1 MPTIIGI
8 PAGKMIRT
16 SVISDTDDLGLTRL
30 TETYAF
36 ATSEFQTFRTRL
48 INFTPYNDV
57 MAYVYPAPSTTYPYV
72 VVETASITE
81 DAGGISMATVQY
93 VGILKPT
100 KASSGDISWLPPA
113 KQRLQP
119 FTSRFNSVSVI
130 VDFIYYSDVEPKDL
144 RLVQAYGIGSLLPT
158 TINGT
163 TLYKSTTPP
172 FVREDEPSFL
182 NRFEKQIFY
191 RSDAKIALPSSS
203 SYSKQVYIGMACT
216 AHFSERIGLFYKVT
230 NTYQDSG
237 FQQVSGNSQF
247 PGGYF
252 PYGSFAV

>member
-48 INFTPYNDV
+48 INFTPYNTV
-57 MAYVYPAPSTTYPYV
+57 MDYVYPTPSTTYPYV
-72 VVETASITE
+72 VVETANITE
-81 DAGGISMATVQY
+81 DVGGISMATVQY

-100 KASSGDISWLPPA
+100 RASSGDISWLPPA

-119 FTSRFNSVSVI
+119 FTGRFNSVSVI
-130 VDFIYYSDVEPKDL
+130 VDFIYYTDVEPKDL

-163 TLYKSTTPP
+163 TLYKSIVAP
-172 FVREDEPSFL
+172 FTQENSYDKTI
-182 NRFEKQIFY
+182 EKY
-191 RSDAKIALPSSS
+191 RSDAKISPLLVGEI
-203 SYSKQVYIGMACT
+203 YSKQVYIGMACVS
-216 AHFSERIGLFYKVT
+216 HFSERIGLFYKVT

-237 FQQVSGNSQF
+237 FQQVSGGG
-247 PGGYF
+247 GGYF

>member
-1 MPTIIGI
+1 MPNIVGI

-48 INFTPYNDV
+48 INFTPYNTV
-57 MAYVYPAPSTTYPYV
+57 MNCVYPTPSTTYPYV

-81 DAGGISMATVQY
+81 DAGGISRATVQY
-93 VGILKPT
+93 VGILKST
-100 KASSGDISWLPPA
+100 RASSGDISWLPPA

-119 FTSRFNSVSVI
+119 FNGRVNKVSVI
-130 VDFIYYSDVEPKDL
+130 VDFIYYTDVEPREVEVIK
-144 RLVQAYGIGSLLPT
+144 AYGVATLLPP

-163 TLYKSTTPP
+163 SLYRSIGVPFST
-172 FVREDEPSFL
+172 EDSSEDRSEGAFY
-182 NRFEKQIFY
+182 Y
-191 RSDAKIALPSSS
+191 RSDVKLPTTPT
-203 SYSKQVYIGMACT
+203 YSKEVYIGMACVS
-216 AHFSERIGLFYKVT
+216 HFSERVGLFHKVT

-237 FQQVSGNSQF
+237 YSISAGSINS
-247 PGGYF
+247 
-252 PYGSFAV
+252 YGSFAVIPSF

>member
-1 MPTIIGI
+1 MPNIVGI

-48 INFTPYNDV
+48 INFTPYNTV
-57 MAYVYPAPSTTYPYV
+57 MNCVYPTPSTTYPYV

-81 DAGGISMATVQY
+81 DAGGISRATVQY
-93 VGILKPT
+93 VGILKST
-100 KASSGDISWLPPA
+100 RASSGDLSWLPPA

-119 FTSRFNSVSVI
+119 FNGRVNRVSVI
-130 VDFIYYSDVEPKDL
+130 VDFIYYTDVEPREVEVIK
-144 RLVQAYGIGSLLPT
+144 AYGVGGILPI

-163 TLYKSTTPP
+163 SLYRSIGVPFSTEDSNEDKQ
-172 FVREDEPSFL
+172 VRE
-182 NRFEKQIFY
+182 IYY
-191 RSDAKIALPSSS
+191 RSDVKLPETARPT
-203 SYSKQVYIGMACT
+203 YSKEVYIGMACVS
-216 AHFSERIGLFYKVT
+216 HFSERVGLFHKVT

-237 FQQVSGNSQF
+237 YSISAGSINT
-247 PGGYF
+247 
-252 PYGSFAV
+252 YGSYAVISGLLLQ